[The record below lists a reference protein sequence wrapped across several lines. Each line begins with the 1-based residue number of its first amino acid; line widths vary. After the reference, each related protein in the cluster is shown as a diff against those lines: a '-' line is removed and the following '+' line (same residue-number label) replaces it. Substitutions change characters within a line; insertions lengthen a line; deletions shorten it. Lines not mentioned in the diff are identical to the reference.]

1 MMKWFDQRDFS
12 SAAFTTTTTTSSTSI
27 AVSTS
32 QNGETHKESGK
43 TLRDFIPMFASH
55 YKQNVKEV

>member
-1 MMKWFDQRDFS
+1 MKWFDQRDFS
-12 SAAFTTTTTTSSTSI
+12 STAFTTTTTSSTSI

-32 QNGETHKESGK
+32 QNGETYKESGK
-43 TLRDFIPMFASH
+43 SLRDFIPMFASH